1 MGDFFAPY
9 VSAAERRRMA
19 AAARADMKRRG
30 VTLQPVVIEGR
41 RIANTFW
48 GRAWCEH
55 LESFGDYVNRLP
67 RGRTYVRN
75 GSVLHLEIERG
86 TISARVQGSRLYSV
100 LVSIEP
106 LSPRGW
112 KKIKERC
119 TGQIGSMLDLLRGR
133 LSDQVLR
140 VVTDRK
146 EGLFPGPREIRM
158 QCSCPDWARMCKH
171 IAAVLY
177 GAGARLDAK
186 PELLFLLRGV
196 DPDELIGASAEA
208 AVHDAVARGKGRRIA
223 ESDLA
228 EVFGVEFVEASPARR
243 PTSGAGGRPHLGGKP
258 ASARATPVPFPAQ
271 LTGQDVGLLRARM
284 GLTMSE
290 LARILEVSAAAVSV
304 WERKASPLRLQ
315 ERTRQALR
323 RVWETAPFCD
333 HQT

>member
-1 MGDFFAPY
+1 
-9 VSAAERRRMA
+9 MA
-19 AAARADMKRRG
+19 AAARAEMKRQG
-30 VTLQPVVIEGR
+30 VALQPVIIEGR
-41 RIANTFW
+41 RIVTTFW

-86 TISARVQGSRLYSV
+86 TIAARVQGSLLYEV

-112 KKIKERC
+112 KRIKERC
-119 TGQIGSMLDLLRGR
+119 TGQIGSMLDLLRGK

-158 QCSCPDWARMCKH
+158 QCSCPDRAHMCKH

-196 DPDELIGASAEA
+196 DPDELIGAHAEE

-223 ESDLA
+223 EADLA
-228 EVFGVEFVEASPARR
+228 EVFGVEFEEAVPVRRSASGSPGRSGKRTVAR
-243 PTSGAGGRPHLGGKP
+243 P
-258 ASARATPVPFPAQ
+258 ATVPFPAH
-271 LTGQDVGLLRARM
+271 LAGQHVRVLRKRLD
-284 GLTMSE
+284 LTMSE
-290 LARILEVSAAAVSV
+290 LARILDVSAAAVSA
-304 WERKASPLRLQ
+304 WERKGAPLRLQ
-315 ERTRQALR
+315 GRTREALR
-323 RVWETAPFCD
+323 RVWETG
-333 HQT
+333 Q

>member
-1 MGDFFAPY
+1 
-9 VSAAERRRMA
+9 MA
-19 AAARADMKRRG
+19 AAARAEMKRRG

-41 RIANTFW
+41 RIASTFW

-55 LESFGDYVNRLP
+55 LESFGDYVNRRP

-86 TISARVQGSRLYSV
+86 TISARVQGSRLYEV
-100 LVSIEP
+100 RVSIEP
-106 LSPRGW
+106 LSPRKW

-133 LSDQVLR
+133 LSDQVMR

-146 EGLFPGPREIRM
+146 DGLFPGPRDIRM

-196 DPDELIGASAEA
+196 DPDELIGAHAEA
-208 AVHDAVARGKGRRIA
+208 AVHDAVARGRGRRIA

-228 EVFGVEFVEASPARR
+228 EVFGVEFEEAPAARR
-243 PTSGAGGRPHLGGKP
+243 PVSGPQARTRPTGRSHIGGKR
-258 ASARATPVPFPAQ
+258 ARPRVTPVPFPAQ
-271 LTGQDVGLLRARM
+271 LTGQDVRLLRKRM

-290 LARILEVSAAAVSV
+290 LARILEVSTAAVSV
-304 WERKASPLRLQ
+304 WERKVSPLRLQ
-315 ERTRQALR
+315 ERTRKALR
-323 RVWETAPFCD
+323 RVWETAP
-333 HQT
+333 